1 MIERYSSD
9 EMSSIWS
16 EDNKVAK
23 WLDVERAVIEILE
36 KEEITPKG
44 LSKQLKEVSITHNEV
59 LEREAVTN
67 HDLAAF
73 VDVLQSKIQ
82 KDSNWIHYG
91 LTSSDVVDTANALLI
106 KESLNIVVEKIAEL
120 VNSLKNKAISESDTL
135 IIGRTHGVY
144 AEPTTLGSIFGN
156 WCLEVSRGLDRL
168 SSSLEIISYGK
179 ISGVVGNH
187 SLISESLGIALRK
200 VNPFEIN
207 SHEMFSLNLLPRSNQ
222 LKINRKSLVLGKTC
236 LAFASFFVF
245 ITLAHLLPFKIPQ
258 ILANTNRI
266 NEIKTFNEDIESKT
280 NILNGYGAKVSQLQS
295 KTENI
300 IGLGSNILTT
310 ATVYQELNEKT
321 PENVRFVSLKVSDKD
336 QIIIA
341 GVAKD
346 DQSVVE
352 MMNNLTTLNSV
363 TETKIETLIGLS
375 EEDRIALYTTEGEAA
390 PKLEDLPQETISKK
404 FTISLKLNSV
414 EGEKFDDKKIYAEL
428 VKRTKKK

>member
-179 ISGVVGNH
+179 ISGAVGNH
-187 SLISESLGIALRK
+187 SLISE
-200 VNPFEIN
+200 EIEN
-207 SHEMFSLNLLPRSNQ
+207 KILEQ
-222 LKINRKSLVLGKTC
+222 L
-236 LAFASFFVF
+236 
-245 ITLAHLLPFKIPQ
+245 
-258 ILANTNRI
+258 
-266 NEIKTFNEDIESKT
+266 
-280 NILNGYGAKVSQLQS
+280 
-295 KTENI
+295 
-300 IGLGSNILTT
+300 
-310 ATVYQELNEKT
+310 
-321 PENVRFVSLKVSDKD
+321 SLKPEPLASQIVSRDRYAD
-336 QIIIA
+336 LFSSFAIIA
-341 GVAKD
+341 GTYERIATNIRHYQRSEVGEMYEAFKQGQKGSSAMPHKKNPIGSERICGLARVVRGNTQASYETMALWHERDISNSSVERIILPDTFKLIDFMTRDLINIINDLVINHENIESNLNSAKTKLGSQKLLSLIVSKGNSRDEGYKFVQNITQNNFSIDAIIESTLSEFD
-346 DQSVVE
+346 DISKDE
-352 MMNNLTTLNSV
+352 IENCFSLTTNVDS
-363 TETKIETLIGLS
+363 KIIEK
-375 EEDRIALYTTEGEAA
+375 
-390 PKLEDLPQETISKK
+390 KLK
-404 FTISLKLNSV
+404 
-414 EGEKFDDKKIYAEL
+414 EL
-428 VKRTKKK
+428 

>member
-106 KESLNIVVEKIAEL
+106 KESLNIVLEKIAEL

-179 ISGVVGNH
+179 ISGAVGNH
-187 SLISESLGIALRK
+187 SLISE
-200 VNPFEIN
+200 EIEN
-207 SHEMFSLNLLPRSNQ
+207 KILEQ
-222 LKINRKSLVLGKTC
+222 L
-236 LAFASFFVF
+236 
-245 ITLAHLLPFKIPQ
+245 
-258 ILANTNRI
+258 
-266 NEIKTFNEDIESKT
+266 
-280 NILNGYGAKVSQLQS
+280 
-295 KTENI
+295 
-300 IGLGSNILTT
+300 
-310 ATVYQELNEKT
+310 
-321 PENVRFVSLKVSDKD
+321 SLKPEPLASQIVSRDRYAD
-336 QIIIA
+336 LFSSFAIIA
-341 GVAKD
+341 GTYERIATNIRHYQRSEVGEMYEAFKQGQKGSSAMPHKKNPIGSERICGLARVVRGNTQASYETMALWHERDISNSSVERIILPDTFKLIDFMTRDLINIINDLVINHENIESNLNSAKTKLGSQKLLSLIVSKGNSRDEGYKFVQNITQNNFSIDAIIESTLSEFD
-346 DQSVVE
+346 DISKDE
-352 MMNNLTTLNSV
+352 IENCFNLTTNIDS
-363 TETKIETLIGLS
+363 KIIEK
-375 EEDRIALYTTEGEAA
+375 
-390 PKLEDLPQETISKK
+390 KLK
-404 FTISLKLNSV
+404 
-414 EGEKFDDKKIYAEL
+414 EL
-428 VKRTKKK
+428 

>member
-179 ISGVVGNH
+179 ISGAVGNH
-187 SLISESLGIALRK
+187 SLISE
-200 VNPFEIN
+200 
-207 SHEMFSLNLLPRSNQ
+207 
-222 LKINRKSLVLGKTC
+222 
-236 LAFASFFVF
+236 
-245 ITLAHLLPFKIPQ
+245 
-258 ILANTNRI
+258 
-266 NEIKTFNEDIESKT
+266 DIENK
-280 NILNGYGAKVSQLQS
+280 ILEQL
-295 KTENI
+295 
-300 IGLGSNILTT
+300 
-310 ATVYQELNEKT
+310 
-321 PENVRFVSLKVSDKD
+321 SLKPEPLASQIVSRDRYAD
-336 QIIIA
+336 LFSSFAIIA
-341 GVAKD
+341 GTYERIATNIRHYQRSEVGEMYEAFKQGQKGSSAMPHKKNPIGSERICGLARVVRGNTQASYETMALWHERDISNSSVERIILPDTFKLIDFMTRDLINIINDLVINHENIESNLNSAKTKLGSQKLLSLIVSKGNSRDEGYKFVQNITQNNFSIDAIIESTLSEFD
-346 DQSVVE
+346 DISKDE
-352 MMNNLTTLNSV
+352 IENCFNLTTNIDS
-363 TETKIETLIGLS
+363 KIIEK
-375 EEDRIALYTTEGEAA
+375 
-390 PKLEDLPQETISKK
+390 KLK
-404 FTISLKLNSV
+404 
-414 EGEKFDDKKIYAEL
+414 EL
-428 VKRTKKK
+428 

>member
-179 ISGVVGNH
+179 ISGAVGNH
-187 SLISESLGIALRK
+187 SLISE
-200 VNPFEIN
+200 EIEN
-207 SHEMFSLNLLPRSNQ
+207 KILEQ
-222 LKINRKSLVLGKTC
+222 L
-236 LAFASFFVF
+236 
-245 ITLAHLLPFKIPQ
+245 
-258 ILANTNRI
+258 
-266 NEIKTFNEDIESKT
+266 
-280 NILNGYGAKVSQLQS
+280 
-295 KTENI
+295 
-300 IGLGSNILTT
+300 
-310 ATVYQELNEKT
+310 
-321 PENVRFVSLKVSDKD
+321 SLKPEPLASQIVSRDRYAD
-336 QIIIA
+336 LFSSFAIIA
-341 GVAKD
+341 GTYERIATNIRHYQRSEVGEMYEAFKQGQKGSSAMPHKKNPIGSERICGLARVVRGNTQASYETMALWHERDISNSSVERIILPDTFKLIDFMTRDLINIINDLVINHENIESNLNSAKTKLGSQKLLSLIVSKGNSRD
-346 DQSVVE
+346 EGYKFVQNITQNNFSIDAIIESTLSE
-352 MMNNLTTLNSV
+352 FDNISKDEIENCFNLTTNIDS
-363 TETKIETLIGLS
+363 KIIEK
-375 EEDRIALYTTEGEAA
+375 
-390 PKLEDLPQETISKK
+390 KLK
-404 FTISLKLNSV
+404 
-414 EGEKFDDKKIYAEL
+414 EL
-428 VKRTKKK
+428 

>member
-179 ISGVVGNH
+179 ISGAVGNH
-187 SLISESLGIALRK
+187 SLISE
-200 VNPFEIN
+200 EIEN
-207 SHEMFSLNLLPRSNQ
+207 KILEQ
-222 LKINRKSLVLGKTC
+222 L
-236 LAFASFFVF
+236 
-245 ITLAHLLPFKIPQ
+245 
-258 ILANTNRI
+258 
-266 NEIKTFNEDIESKT
+266 
-280 NILNGYGAKVSQLQS
+280 
-295 KTENI
+295 
-300 IGLGSNILTT
+300 
-310 ATVYQELNEKT
+310 
-321 PENVRFVSLKVSDKD
+321 SLKPEPLASQIVSRDRYAD
-336 QIIIA
+336 LFSSFAIIA
-341 GVAKD
+341 GTYERIATNIRHYQRSEVGEMYEAFKQGQKGSSAMPHKKNPIGSERICGLARVVRGNTQASYETMALWHERDISNSSVERIILPDTFKLIDFMTRDLINIINDLVINHENIESNLNSAKTILGSQKLLSLIVSKGNSRDEGYKFVQNITQNNFSIDAIIESTLSEFD
-346 DQSVVE
+346 DISKDE
-352 MMNNLTTLNSV
+352 IENCFNLTTNIDS
-363 TETKIETLIGLS
+363 KIIEK
-375 EEDRIALYTTEGEAA
+375 
-390 PKLEDLPQETISKK
+390 KLK
-404 FTISLKLNSV
+404 
-414 EGEKFDDKKIYAEL
+414 EL
-428 VKRTKKK
+428 

>member
-36 KEEITPKG
+36 KEEITPNG
-44 LSKQLKEVSITHNEV
+44 LSKQLKEVSITHKEV

-179 ISGVVGNH
+179 ISGAVGNH
-187 SLISESLGIALRK
+187 SLISE
-200 VNPFEIN
+200 EIEN
-207 SHEMFSLNLLPRSNQ
+207 KILEQ
-222 LKINRKSLVLGKTC
+222 L
-236 LAFASFFVF
+236 
-245 ITLAHLLPFKIPQ
+245 
-258 ILANTNRI
+258 
-266 NEIKTFNEDIESKT
+266 
-280 NILNGYGAKVSQLQS
+280 
-295 KTENI
+295 
-300 IGLGSNILTT
+300 
-310 ATVYQELNEKT
+310 
-321 PENVRFVSLKVSDKD
+321 SLKPEPLASQIVSRDRYAD
-336 QIIIA
+336 LFSSFSIIA
-341 GVAKD
+341 GTYERIATNIRHYQRSEVGEMYEAFKQGQKGSSAMPHKKNPIGSERICGLARVVRGNTQASYETMALWHERDISNSSVERIILPDTFKLIDFMTRDLINIINDLVINHENIESNLNTAKTQLGSQKLLSLIVSKGNSRDEGYKFVQNITQNNFSIDAIIESTLSEFD
-346 DQSVVE
+346 DISKDE
-352 MMNNLTTLNSV
+352 IENCFNLTTNIDS
-363 TETKIETLIGLS
+363 KIIEK
-375 EEDRIALYTTEGEAA
+375 
-390 PKLEDLPQETISKK
+390 KLK
-404 FTISLKLNSV
+404 
-414 EGEKFDDKKIYAEL
+414 EL
-428 VKRTKKK
+428 

>member
-120 VNSLKNKAISESDTL
+120 VNSLKNKAISESETL

-179 ISGVVGNH
+179 ISGAVGNH
-187 SLISESLGIALRK
+187 SLISE
-200 VNPFEIN
+200 EIEN
-207 SHEMFSLNLLPRSNQ
+207 KILEQ
-222 LKINRKSLVLGKTC
+222 L
-236 LAFASFFVF
+236 
-245 ITLAHLLPFKIPQ
+245 
-258 ILANTNRI
+258 
-266 NEIKTFNEDIESKT
+266 
-280 NILNGYGAKVSQLQS
+280 
-295 KTENI
+295 
-300 IGLGSNILTT
+300 
-310 ATVYQELNEKT
+310 
-321 PENVRFVSLKVSDKD
+321 SLKPEPLASQIVSRDRYAD
-336 QIIIA
+336 LFSSFAIIA
-341 GVAKD
+341 GTYERIATNIRHYQRSEVGEMHEAFKQGQKGSSAMPHKKNPIGSERICGLARVVRGNTQASYETMALWHERDISNSSVERIILPDTFKLIDFMTRDLINIINDLVINHENIESNLNSAKTKLGSQKLLSLIVSKGNSRDEGYKFVQNITQNNFSIDAIIESTLSEFD
-346 DQSVVE
+346 DISKDE
-352 MMNNLTTLNSV
+352 IENCFNLTTNIDS
-363 TETKIETLIGLS
+363 KIIEK
-375 EEDRIALYTTEGEAA
+375 
-390 PKLEDLPQETISKK
+390 KLK
-404 FTISLKLNSV
+404 
-414 EGEKFDDKKIYAEL
+414 EL
-428 VKRTKKK
+428 

>member
-179 ISGVVGNH
+179 ISGAVGNH
-187 SLISESLGIALRK
+187 SLISE
-200 VNPFEIN
+200 EIEN
-207 SHEMFSLNLLPRSNQ
+207 
-222 LKINRKSLVLGKTC
+222 KIL
-236 LAFASFFVF
+236 
-245 ITLAHLLPFKIPQ
+245 
-258 ILANTNRI
+258 
-266 NEIKTFNEDIESKT
+266 E
-280 NILNGYGAKVSQLQS
+280 
-295 KTENI
+295 
-300 IGLGSNILTT
+300 
-310 ATVYQELNEKT
+310 EL
-321 PENVRFVSLKVSDKD
+321 SLKPEPLASQIVSRDRYAD
-336 QIIIA
+336 LFSSFAIIA
-341 GVAKD
+341 GTYERIATNIRHYQRSEVGEMYEAFKQGQKGSSAMPHKKNPIGSERICGLARVVRGNTQASYETMALWHERDISNSSVERIILPDTFKLIDFMTRDLINIINDLVINHENIESNLNSAKTKLGSQKLLSLIVSKGNSRDEGYKFVQNITQNNFSIDAIIESTLSEFD
-346 DQSVVE
+346 DISKDE
-352 MMNNLTTLNSV
+352 IENCFNLTTNIDSKV
-363 TETKIETLIGLS
+363 IEK
-375 EEDRIALYTTEGEAA
+375 
-390 PKLEDLPQETISKK
+390 KLK
-404 FTISLKLNSV
+404 
-414 EGEKFDDKKIYAEL
+414 EL
-428 VKRTKKK
+428 

>member
-179 ISGVVGNH
+179 ISGAVGNH
-187 SLISESLGIALRK
+187 SLISE
-200 VNPFEIN
+200 EIEN
-207 SHEMFSLNLLPRSNQ
+207 KILEQ
-222 LKINRKSLVLGKTC
+222 L
-236 LAFASFFVF
+236 
-245 ITLAHLLPFKIPQ
+245 
-258 ILANTNRI
+258 
-266 NEIKTFNEDIESKT
+266 
-280 NILNGYGAKVSQLQS
+280 
-295 KTENI
+295 
-300 IGLGSNILTT
+300 
-310 ATVYQELNEKT
+310 
-321 PENVRFVSLKVSDKD
+321 SLKPEPLASQIVSRDRYAD
-336 QIIIA
+336 LFSSFAIIA
-341 GVAKD
+341 GTYERIATNIRHYQRSEIGEMYEAFKQGQKGSSAMPHKKNPIGSERICGLARVVRGNTQASYETMALWHERDISNSSVERIILPDTFELIDFMTRDLINIINDLVINHENIESNLNSAKTKLGSQKLLSLIVSKGNSRDEGYKFVQNITQNNFSIDAIIESTLSEFD
-346 DQSVVE
+346 DISKDE
-352 MMNNLTTLNSV
+352 IENCFSLTTNIDS
-363 TETKIETLIGLS
+363 KIIEK
-375 EEDRIALYTTEGEAA
+375 
-390 PKLEDLPQETISKK
+390 KLK
-404 FTISLKLNSV
+404 
-414 EGEKFDDKKIYAEL
+414 EL
-428 VKRTKKK
+428 

>member
-179 ISGVVGNH
+179 ISGAVGNH
-187 SLISESLGIALRK
+187 SLISE
-200 VNPFEIN
+200 EIEN
-207 SHEMFSLNLLPRSNQ
+207 KILEQ
-222 LKINRKSLVLGKTC
+222 L
-236 LAFASFFVF
+236 
-245 ITLAHLLPFKIPQ
+245 
-258 ILANTNRI
+258 
-266 NEIKTFNEDIESKT
+266 
-280 NILNGYGAKVSQLQS
+280 
-295 KTENI
+295 
-300 IGLGSNILTT
+300 
-310 ATVYQELNEKT
+310 
-321 PENVRFVSLKVSDKD
+321 SLKPEPLASQIVSRDRYAD
-336 QIIIA
+336 LFSSFAIIA
-341 GVAKD
+341 GTYERIATNIRHYQRSEVGEMYEAFKQGQKGSSAMPHKKNPIGSERICGLARVVRGNTQASYETMALWHERDISNSSVERIILPDTFKLIDFMTRDLINIINDLVINHENIESNLNSAKTKLGSQKLLSLIVSKGNSRDEGYKFVQNITQNNFSIDAIIESTLSEFD
-346 DQSVVE
+346 DISKDE
-352 MMNNLTTLNSV
+352 IENCFNLTTNIDSKV
-363 TETKIETLIGLS
+363 IEK
-375 EEDRIALYTTEGEAA
+375 
-390 PKLEDLPQETISKK
+390 KLK
-404 FTISLKLNSV
+404 
-414 EGEKFDDKKIYAEL
+414 EL
-428 VKRTKKK
+428 

>member
-16 EDNKVAK
+16 EDNKVVK

-179 ISGVVGNH
+179 ISGAVGNH
-187 SLISESLGIALRK
+187 SLISEEIENKILEQLSL
-200 VNPFEIN
+200 
-207 SHEMFSLNLLPRSNQ
+207 
-222 LKINRKSLVLGKTC
+222 
-236 LAFASFFVF
+236 
-245 ITLAHLLPFKIPQ
+245 
-258 ILANTNRI
+258 
-266 NEIKTFNEDIESKT
+266 
-280 NILNGYGAKVSQLQS
+280 
-295 KTENI
+295 
-300 IGLGSNILTT
+300 
-310 ATVYQELNEKT
+310 T
-321 PENVRFVSLKVSDKD
+321 PEPLASQIVSRDRYADLFSSFA
-336 QIIIA
+336 IIA
-341 GVAKD
+341 GTYERIATNIRHYQRSEVGEMYEAFKQGQKGSSAMPHKKNPIGSERICGLARVVRGNTQASYETMALWHERDISNSSVERIILPDTFKLIDFMTRDLINIINDLVINHENIESNLNSAKTKLGSQKLLSLIVSKGNSRDEGYKFVQNITQNNFSIDAIIESTLSEFD
-346 DQSVVE
+346 DISKDE
-352 MMNNLTTLNSV
+352 IENCFSLTTNIDS
-363 TETKIETLIGLS
+363 KIIEK
-375 EEDRIALYTTEGEAA
+375 
-390 PKLEDLPQETISKK
+390 KLK
-404 FTISLKLNSV
+404 
-414 EGEKFDDKKIYAEL
+414 EL
-428 VKRTKKK
+428 

>member
-179 ISGVVGNH
+179 ISGAVGNH
-187 SLISESLGIALRK
+187 SLISE
-200 VNPFEIN
+200 EIEN
-207 SHEMFSLNLLPRSNQ
+207 KILEQ
-222 LKINRKSLVLGKTC
+222 L
-236 LAFASFFVF
+236 
-245 ITLAHLLPFKIPQ
+245 
-258 ILANTNRI
+258 
-266 NEIKTFNEDIESKT
+266 
-280 NILNGYGAKVSQLQS
+280 
-295 KTENI
+295 
-300 IGLGSNILTT
+300 
-310 ATVYQELNEKT
+310 
-321 PENVRFVSLKVSDKD
+321 SLKPEPLASQIVSRDRYAD
-336 QIIIA
+336 LFSSFAIIA
-341 GVAKD
+341 GTYERIATNIRHYQRSEVSEMYEAFKQGQKGSSAMPHKKNPIGSERICGLARVVRGNTQASYETMALWHERDISNSSVERIILPDTFKLIDFMTRDLINIINDLVINHENIESNLNTAKTQLGSQKLLSLIVSKGNSRDEGYKFVQNITQNNFSIDAIIESTLSEFD
-346 DQSVVE
+346 DISKDE
-352 MMNNLTTLNSV
+352 IENCFNLTTNIDS
-363 TETKIETLIGLS
+363 KIIQK
-375 EEDRIALYTTEGEAA
+375 
-390 PKLEDLPQETISKK
+390 KLK
-404 FTISLKLNSV
+404 
-414 EGEKFDDKKIYAEL
+414 EL
-428 VKRTKKK
+428 

>member
-179 ISGVVGNH
+179 ISGAVGNH
-187 SLISESLGIALRK
+187 SLISE
-200 VNPFEIN
+200 EIEN
-207 SHEMFSLNLLPRSNQ
+207 KILEQ
-222 LKINRKSLVLGKTC
+222 L
-236 LAFASFFVF
+236 
-245 ITLAHLLPFKIPQ
+245 
-258 ILANTNRI
+258 
-266 NEIKTFNEDIESKT
+266 
-280 NILNGYGAKVSQLQS
+280 
-295 KTENI
+295 
-300 IGLGSNILTT
+300 
-310 ATVYQELNEKT
+310 
-321 PENVRFVSLKVSDKD
+321 SLKPEPLASQIVSRDRYAD
-336 QIIIA
+336 LFSSFAIIA
-341 GVAKD
+341 GTYERIATNIRHYQRSEVGEMYEAFKQGQKGSSAMPHKKNPIGSERICGLARVVRGNTQASYETMALWHERDISNSSVERIILPDTFKLIDFMTRDLINIINDLVINHENIESNLNTAKTQLGSQKLLSLIVSKGNSRDEGYKFVQNITQNNFSIDAIIESTLSEFD
-346 DQSVVE
+346 DISKDE
-352 MMNNLTTLNSV
+352 IENCFNLTTNIDS
-363 TETKIETLIGLS
+363 KIIQK
-375 EEDRIALYTTEGEAA
+375 
-390 PKLEDLPQETISKK
+390 KLK
-404 FTISLKLNSV
+404 
-414 EGEKFDDKKIYAEL
+414 EL
-428 VKRTKKK
+428 

>member
-23 WLDVERAVIEILE
+23 WLDVEKAVIEILE
-36 KEEITPKG
+36 KEEVTPKG
-44 LSKQLKEVSITHNEV
+44 LTKQLKEVSITHNEV

-179 ISGVVGNH
+179 ISGAVGNH
-187 SLISESLGIALRK
+187 SLISEEIENKILEELSLKPEPLASQIVSRDRYADLFSSFAIIAGTYERIATNIRHYQRSEVGEMYEAFK
-200 VNPFEIN
+200 QGQKGSSAMPHKKNPIGSERICGLARVVRGNTQASYETMALWHERDISNSSVERIIFPDSFNLICFSTIEMEELFKNININHEKIN
-207 SHEMFSLNLLPRSNQ
+207 SN
-222 LKINRKSLVLGKTC
+222 INS
-236 LAFASFFVF
+236 
-245 ITLAHLLPFKIPQ
+245 
-258 ILANTNRI
+258 
-266 NEIKTFNEDIESKT
+266 
-280 NILNGYGAKVSQLQS
+280 AKVSLLTQS
-295 KTENI
+295 FLSHLVTK
-300 IGLGSNILTT
+300 
-310 ATVYQELNEKT
+310 
-321 PENVRFVSLKVSDKD
+321 
-336 QIIIA
+336 
-341 GVAKD
+341 GVERDEAY
-346 DQSVVE
+346 SC
-352 MMNNLTTLNSV
+352 L
-363 TETKIETLIGLS
+363 
-375 EEDRIALYTTEGEAA
+375 LYTS
-390 PKLEDLPQETISKK
+390 PSPRDLSTSRMPS
-404 FTISLKLNSV
+404 S
-414 EGEKFDDKKIYAEL
+414 A
-428 VKRTKKK
+428 

>member
-179 ISGVVGNH
+179 ISGAVGNH
-187 SLISESLGIALRK
+187 SLISE
-200 VNPFEIN
+200 EIEN
-207 SHEMFSLNLLPRSNQ
+207 KILEQ
-222 LKINRKSLVLGKTC
+222 L
-236 LAFASFFVF
+236 
-245 ITLAHLLPFKIPQ
+245 
-258 ILANTNRI
+258 
-266 NEIKTFNEDIESKT
+266 
-280 NILNGYGAKVSQLQS
+280 
-295 KTENI
+295 
-300 IGLGSNILTT
+300 
-310 ATVYQELNEKT
+310 
-321 PENVRFVSLKVSDKD
+321 SLKPEPLASQIVSRDRYAD
-336 QIIIA
+336 LFSSFAIIA
-341 GVAKD
+341 GTYERIATNIRHYQRSEVGEMYEAFKQGQKGSSAMPHKKNPIGSERICGLARVVRGNTQASYETMALWHERDISNSSVERIILPDTFKLIDFMTRDLINIINDLVINHENIESNLNSAKTKLGSQKLLSLIVSKGNSRDEGYKFVQNITQNNFSIEAIIESTLSEFD
-346 DQSVVE
+346 DISKDE
-352 MMNNLTTLNSV
+352 IENCFNLTTNIDS
-363 TETKIETLIGLS
+363 KIIEK
-375 EEDRIALYTTEGEAA
+375 
-390 PKLEDLPQETISKK
+390 KLK
-404 FTISLKLNSV
+404 
-414 EGEKFDDKKIYAEL
+414 EL
-428 VKRTKKK
+428 

>member
-179 ISGVVGNH
+179 ISGAVGNH
-187 SLISESLGIALRK
+187 SLISE
-200 VNPFEIN
+200 EIEN
-207 SHEMFSLNLLPRSNQ
+207 KILEQ
-222 LKINRKSLVLGKTC
+222 L
-236 LAFASFFVF
+236 
-245 ITLAHLLPFKIPQ
+245 
-258 ILANTNRI
+258 
-266 NEIKTFNEDIESKT
+266 
-280 NILNGYGAKVSQLQS
+280 
-295 KTENI
+295 
-300 IGLGSNILTT
+300 
-310 ATVYQELNEKT
+310 
-321 PENVRFVSLKVSDKD
+321 SLKPEPLASQIVSRDRYAD
-336 QIIIA
+336 LFSSFAIIA
-341 GVAKD
+341 GTYERIATNIRHYQRSEVGEMYEAFKQGQKGSSAMPHKKNPIGSERICGLARVVRGNTQASYETMALWHERDISNSSVERIILPDTFKLIDFMTRDLINIINDLVINHENIESNLNSAKTKLGSQKLLSLIVSKGNSRDEGYKFVQNITQNNFSIDAIIESTLSEFD
-346 DQSVVE
+346 DISKDE
-352 MMNNLTTLNSV
+352 IENCFNLTTNIDS
-363 TETKIETLIGLS
+363 KII
-375 EEDRIALYTTEGEAA
+375 
-390 PKLEDLPQETISKK
+390 
-404 FTISLKLNSV
+404 
-414 EGEKFDDKKIYAEL
+414 DKKLKEL
-428 VKRTKKK
+428 

>member
-106 KESLNIVVEKIAEL
+106 KESLNIVIEKIAEL
-120 VNSLKNKAISESDTL
+120 VNSLKNKAISESETL

-168 SSSLEIISYGK
+168 SSSLEVISYGK
-179 ISGVVGNH
+179 ISGAVGNH
-187 SLISESLGIALRK
+187 SLISE
-200 VNPFEIN
+200 EIEN
-207 SHEMFSLNLLPRSNQ
+207 KILEQ
-222 LKINRKSLVLGKTC
+222 L
-236 LAFASFFVF
+236 
-245 ITLAHLLPFKIPQ
+245 
-258 ILANTNRI
+258 
-266 NEIKTFNEDIESKT
+266 
-280 NILNGYGAKVSQLQS
+280 
-295 KTENI
+295 
-300 IGLGSNILTT
+300 
-310 ATVYQELNEKT
+310 
-321 PENVRFVSLKVSDKD
+321 SLKPEPLASQIVSRDRYAD
-336 QIIIA
+336 LFSSFAIIA
-341 GVAKD
+341 GTYERIATNIRHYQRSEVSEMYEAFKQGQKGSSAMPHKKNPIGSERICGLARVVRGNTQASYETMALWHERDISNSSVERIILPDTFKLIDFMTRDLINIINDLVINHENIESNLNSAKTKLGSQKLLSLIVSKGNSRDEGYKFVQNITQNNFSIDAIIESTLSEFD
-346 DQSVVE
+346 DISKDE
-352 MMNNLTTLNSV
+352 IENCFNLTTNIDS
-363 TETKIETLIGLS
+363 KIIEK
-375 EEDRIALYTTEGEAA
+375 
-390 PKLEDLPQETISKK
+390 KLK
-404 FTISLKLNSV
+404 
-414 EGEKFDDKKIYAEL
+414 EL
-428 VKRTKKK
+428 

>member
-179 ISGVVGNH
+179 ISGAVGNH
-187 SLISESLGIALRK
+187 SLISE
-200 VNPFEIN
+200 EIEN
-207 SHEMFSLNLLPRSNQ
+207 KILEQ
-222 LKINRKSLVLGKTC
+222 L
-236 LAFASFFVF
+236 
-245 ITLAHLLPFKIPQ
+245 
-258 ILANTNRI
+258 
-266 NEIKTFNEDIESKT
+266 
-280 NILNGYGAKVSQLQS
+280 
-295 KTENI
+295 
-300 IGLGSNILTT
+300 
-310 ATVYQELNEKT
+310 
-321 PENVRFVSLKVSDKD
+321 SLKPEPLASQIVSRDRYAD
-336 QIIIA
+336 LFSSFAIIA
-341 GVAKD
+341 GTYERIATNIRHYQRSEVGEMYEAFKQGQKGSSAMPHKKNPIGSERICGLARVVRGNTQASYETMALWHERDISNSSVERIILPDTFKLIDFMTRDLINIINDLVINHENIELNLNSAKTKLGSQKLLSLIVSKGNSRDEGYKFVQNITQNNFSIDAIIESTLSEFD
-346 DQSVVE
+346 DISKDE
-352 MMNNLTTLNSV
+352 IENCFNLTTNIDS
-363 TETKIETLIGLS
+363 KIIEK
-375 EEDRIALYTTEGEAA
+375 
-390 PKLEDLPQETISKK
+390 KLK
-404 FTISLKLNSV
+404 
-414 EGEKFDDKKIYAEL
+414 EL
-428 VKRTKKK
+428 

>member
-91 LTSSDVVDTANALLI
+91 LTSSDVVDTANSLLI

-179 ISGVVGNH
+179 ISGAVGNH
-187 SLISESLGIALRK
+187 SLISE
-200 VNPFEIN
+200 EIEN
-207 SHEMFSLNLLPRSNQ
+207 KILEQ
-222 LKINRKSLVLGKTC
+222 L
-236 LAFASFFVF
+236 
-245 ITLAHLLPFKIPQ
+245 
-258 ILANTNRI
+258 
-266 NEIKTFNEDIESKT
+266 
-280 NILNGYGAKVSQLQS
+280 
-295 KTENI
+295 
-300 IGLGSNILTT
+300 
-310 ATVYQELNEKT
+310 
-321 PENVRFVSLKVSDKD
+321 SLKPEPLASQIVSRDRYAD
-336 QIIIA
+336 LFSSFAIIA
-341 GVAKD
+341 GTYERIATNIRHYQRSEVGEMYEAFKQGQKGSSAMPHKKNPIGSERICGLARVVRGNTQASYETMALWHERDISNSSVERIILPDTFKLIDFMTRDLINIINDLVINHENIESNLNSAKTKLGSQKLLSLIVSKGNSRDEGYKFVQNITKNNFSINAIIESTLSEFD
-346 DQSVVE
+346 DISKDE
-352 MMNNLTTLNSV
+352 IENCFNLTTNIDS
-363 TETKIETLIGLS
+363 KIIQK
-375 EEDRIALYTTEGEAA
+375 
-390 PKLEDLPQETISKK
+390 KLK
-404 FTISLKLNSV
+404 
-414 EGEKFDDKKIYAEL
+414 EL
-428 VKRTKKK
+428 

>member
-179 ISGVVGNH
+179 ISGAVGNH
-187 SLISESLGIALRK
+187 SLISE
-200 VNPFEIN
+200 EIEN
-207 SHEMFSLNLLPRSNQ
+207 
-222 LKINRKSLVLGKTC
+222 KIL
-236 LAFASFFVF
+236 
-245 ITLAHLLPFKIPQ
+245 
-258 ILANTNRI
+258 
-266 NEIKTFNEDIESKT
+266 E
-280 NILNGYGAKVSQLQS
+280 
-295 KTENI
+295 
-300 IGLGSNILTT
+300 
-310 ATVYQELNEKT
+310 EL
-321 PENVRFVSLKVSDKD
+321 SLKPEPLASQIVSRDRYAD
-336 QIIIA
+336 LFSSFAIIA
-341 GVAKD
+341 GTYERIATNIRHYQRSEVGEMYEAFKLGQKGSSAMPHKKNPIGSERICGLARVVRGNTQASYETMALWHERDISNSSVERIILPDTFKLIDFMTRDLINIINDLVINHENIESNLNSAKTKLGSQKLLSLIVSKGNSRDEGYKFVQNITQNNFSIDAIIESTLSEFD
-346 DQSVVE
+346 DISKDE
-352 MMNNLTTLNSV
+352 IENCFNLTTNIDS
-363 TETKIETLIGLS
+363 KIIEK
-375 EEDRIALYTTEGEAA
+375 
-390 PKLEDLPQETISKK
+390 KLK
-404 FTISLKLNSV
+404 
-414 EGEKFDDKKIYAEL
+414 EL
-428 VKRTKKK
+428 

>member
-179 ISGVVGNH
+179 ISGAVGNH
-187 SLISESLGIALRK
+187 SLISE
-200 VNPFEIN
+200 EIEN
-207 SHEMFSLNLLPRSNQ
+207 KILEQ
-222 LKINRKSLVLGKTC
+222 L
-236 LAFASFFVF
+236 
-245 ITLAHLLPFKIPQ
+245 
-258 ILANTNRI
+258 
-266 NEIKTFNEDIESKT
+266 
-280 NILNGYGAKVSQLQS
+280 
-295 KTENI
+295 
-300 IGLGSNILTT
+300 
-310 ATVYQELNEKT
+310 
-321 PENVRFVSLKVSDKD
+321 SLKPEPLASQIVSRDRYAD
-336 QIIIA
+336 LFSSFAIIA
-341 GVAKD
+341 GTYERIATNIRHYQRSEVGEMYEAFKQGQKGSSAMPHKKNPIGSERICGLARVVRGNTQASYETMALWHERDISNSSVERIILPDTFKLIDFMTRDLINIINDLVINHENIELNLNSAKTKLGSQKLLSLIVSKGNSRDEGYKFVQNITQNNFSIDAIIESTLSEFD
-346 DQSVVE
+346 DISKDE
-352 MMNNLTTLNSV
+352 IENCFNLTTNIDSKV
-363 TETKIETLIGLS
+363 IEK
-375 EEDRIALYTTEGEAA
+375 
-390 PKLEDLPQETISKK
+390 KLK
-404 FTISLKLNSV
+404 
-414 EGEKFDDKKIYAEL
+414 EL
-428 VKRTKKK
+428 